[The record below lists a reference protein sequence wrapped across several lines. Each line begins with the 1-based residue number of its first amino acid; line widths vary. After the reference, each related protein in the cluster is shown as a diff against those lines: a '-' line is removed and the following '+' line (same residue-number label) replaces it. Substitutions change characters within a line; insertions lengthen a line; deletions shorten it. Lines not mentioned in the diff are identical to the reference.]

1 MERTGKRNI
10 WINKREICTSFKVR
24 VYRKFYM
31 LEVCLKQFED
41 ERNEI
46 MVKRIEK
53 NLTAATEEEFEVV
66 VEEFDED

>member
-1 MERTGKRNI
+1 
-10 WINKREICTSFKVR
+10 
-24 VYRKFYM
+24 M

-53 NLTAATEEEFEVV
+53 ILTAATEEEFEVV